1 MAQAVGVQVSLLAL
15 FWARIQEEDYRKMI
29 KYLTTQGNNY
39 YLENLLKTAKSKI
52 ILISP
57 YIQLQPR
64 IREILKEKKQ
74 NGIKISIV
82 CRKKDLKE
90 EITEYL
96 TAIFDA
102 PRLHAKCYLNEQ
114 AAIITSLNL
123 YEFSQQNN
131 IEFGVY
137 VENKWFGGKKLYTE
151 ILRNANRLCKN
162 TKQPQKHA
170 LQINTKYSPEELNNI
185 FDFEYRR
192 PAGIKQSRRFGNI
205 VLFSDQSSIYQDK
218 KIGDI
223 IYYQG
228 QNTGT
233 GPQELKYGNKILYE
247 AYKNKDRTHLFR
259 NYIYKG
265 EYTIIKK
272 PYLENDKWIFQLK
285 RI

>member
-1 MAQAVGVQVSLLAL
+1 
-15 FWARIQEEDYRKMI
+15 MI

-52 ILISP
+52 ILISL
-57 YIQLQPR
+57 YIKLQPR
-64 IREILKEKKQ
+64 IKEILKEKKQ

-96 TAIFDA
+96 TTIFDA

-131 IEFGVY
+131 EEMGVY
-137 VENKWFGGKKLYTE
+137 IENKDIGKKLYAE
-151 ILRNANRLCKN
+151 IFSDVNRLCKN
-162 TKQPQKHA
+162 TAQPQTHA

-233 GPQELKYGNKILYE
+233 NPQELKYGNKILYE
-247 AYKNKDRTHLFR
+247 AYKNKDRVHLFR

-272 PYLENDKWIFQLK
+272 PYLENDKWIFPLK